1 MRSGLRPIHSVD
13 TITCTSE
20 ISGTASSGVRVIA
33 HTPHNVRTTVP
44 TNTRNLLDVHQSI
57 VRSIILFSV
66 AGAHPRDLYLAT
78 FGRSAMVAAISA
90 SVVYLAVNVSF

>member
-1 MRSGLRPIHSVD
+1 MRSGLRPIHSVE

-33 HTPHNVRTTVP
+33 HTPHSVRTTVP

-57 VRSIILFSV
+57 VRSIIICSV
-66 AGAHPRDLYLAT
+66 AGAHPRDLYLAA
-78 FGRSAMVAAISA
+78 FGRSAMVATTSA
-90 SVVYLAVNVSF
+90 LVIDLAQSP